1 MKVLVMLPIAEA
13 SFQDIKERI
22 EALGPDYADM
32 LRQPGV
38 IVLDGSEVALVS
50 ERSFDPEEQR

>member
-1 MKVLVMLPIAEA
+1 MLPIAEA
-13 SFQDIKERI
+13 SFQDIWERI
-22 EALGPDYADM
+22 SALGPDYADM